1 MTNIARRRA
10 LAKKNPDQDY
20 HQRRSDLI
28 KAAAK
33 VFWEKGFR
41 ATTVNDVAQAVG
53 IDRASLYYYVS
64 GKEELF
70 HEVIRDATTKNVV
83 MAEEILKR
91 QGGAA
96 DKLRTLFLE
105 LMTSFERQYPYMF
118 IYIQEDM
125 VQIASERTRWE
136 KEMKALAKRFNE
148 AVIGIVQSG
157 LDDGTFHKN
166 HGSARLIA
174 YGVIGM
180 CNWSHRWFRPGAGET
195 AENIGHTFADMVLD
209 GLLSHQPSDPAK
221 AFPSKV
227 RTRSRKTA
235 SEGTATP

>member
-1 MTNIARRRA
+1 MTTDIARRRA
-10 LAKKNPDQDY
+10 LAKKNSDQDY

-70 HEVIRDATTKNVV
+70 QEVIRDAVTENVV
-83 MAEEILKR
+83 MAEEIVKR
-91 QGGAA
+91 DADPA
-96 DKLRTLFLE
+96 DKPVALFVE
-105 LMTSFERQYPYMF
+105 IMTSYQRQYPYIF

-125 VQIASERTRWE
+125 AQIASERTKWD
-136 KEMKALAKRFNE
+136 KEIKALQHRFND
-148 AVIGIVQSG
+148 AVIGVIQGG
-157 LDDGTFHKN
+157 LDDGTFHKE
-166 HGSARLIA
+166 HGSAKLIA

-209 GLLSHQPSDPAK
+209 GLTTQPK
-221 AFPSKV
+221 AGRSKNAEPV
-227 RTRSRKTA
+227 KARARPR
-235 SEGTATP
+235 